1 MKRVQGLAPL
11 PTIMP
16 EMSKTHSS
24 APASLST
31 YVKPSQ
37 SGAWKWPAYN
47 STPMQCGSQP
57 LVLEE
62 YRAFQSPG
70 NPSSILNR
78 PPPTRLPILITC
90 WRDTFVL
97 CLTWV
102 ILQHRGPSAQKTTPK
117 PLVLGVASTQ
127 HTINHTSKPAPLGLE
142 LHLHAEKILVI
153 LLTFAL
159 ADTLRFSSSL
169 SLWFSSPQGC
179 IGHGPYAG
187 LVSFLHLLEIPTCA
201 LPRGLFSL
209 NVFRSPEAN
218 LPHAPPLQ
226 TLSSWPIRS

>member
-31 YVKPSQ
+31 YVKPWQ

-62 YRAFQSPG
+62 YRAFQNPG

-142 LHLHAEKILVI
+142 LHLRAEKILVP
-153 LLTFAL
+153 
-159 ADTLRFSSSL
+159 SC
-169 SLWFSSPQGC
+169 W
-179 IGHGPYAG
+179 H
-187 LVSFLHLLEIPTCA
+187 LHW
-201 LPRGLFSL
+201 
-209 NVFRSPEAN
+209 
-218 LPHAPPLQ
+218 Q
-226 TLSSWPIRS
+226 TLSGFPHLSLSGSAAPRDALATGHMRVLSPSSTFWKYQHVPFQGGFSLSMSLGALRPTYLMPLHYKHSAPDP